1 MDIIQRNFLSLL
13 RCGAF
18 DAHEQ
23 TEPMSEWKW
32 NKLYQYS
39 QIHGVTPW
47 IADGIRKRS
56 DDFYL
61 QQVSPTLLQKFYE
74 DTTARTEERQNEE
87 LTNPL
92 LNRKLQK
99 LAEEAGPQDS
109 TFSLL
114 LDIIAIARN
123 ILTQGISLRQLIALG
138 TTVRSHNR
146 SIIYE
151 VLTTWIAQLHMQQMA
166 KLEGALL
173 MELFDF
179 DADEIRFTEAS
190 VTDKTKQ
197 VVQDIFQMTQKNAS
211 EWYFTQ
217 GRSIFVRTNDSD
229 AMMWHVKHSAKYM
242 HYYPSEAVTNFFRNF
257 THSLSH
263 IEE

>member
-1 MDIIQRNFLSLL
+1 
-13 RCGAF
+13 
-18 DAHEQ
+18 
-23 TEPMSEWKW
+23 MSEWKW

-47 IADGIRKRS
+47 IADGIRKMH
-56 DDFYL
+56 DNFYL
-61 QQVSPTLLQKFYE
+61 QQMSAALLQQFYDDHTDRQE
-74 DTTARTEERQNEE
+74 PRQNEE
-87 LTNPL
+87 LTNPI
-92 LNRKLQK
+92 LNRRLQK
-99 LAEEAGPQDS
+99 LSEEAGSQDS
-109 TFSLL
+109 TFNLL

-138 TTVRSHNR
+138 TTLQTSHRSVF
-146 SIIYE
+146 YD
-151 VLTTWIAQLHMQQMA
+151 VLKTWISQLHMEQMA
-166 KLEGALL
+166 QLEGALL

-179 DADEIRFTEAS
+179 DAEEILFTDAS
-190 VTDKTKQ
+190 VNEKTKQ
-197 VVQDIFQMTQKNAS
+197 VVQDIFLMTQKNAS
-211 EWYFTQ
+211 DWYFTQ

-242 HYYPSEAVTNFFRNF
+242 HYYPSEAVTNFIRNF